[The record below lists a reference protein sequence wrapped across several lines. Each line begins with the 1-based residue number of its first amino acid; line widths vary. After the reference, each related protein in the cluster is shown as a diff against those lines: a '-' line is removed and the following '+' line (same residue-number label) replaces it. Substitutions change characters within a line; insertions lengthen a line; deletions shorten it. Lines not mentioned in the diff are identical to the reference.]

1 MIRKTFLSISFF
13 DKQLLTTVF
22 VNILSLG
29 IMSIFFFSAF
39 SSYYNDNLLEVM
51 RSKVTLLGSTT
62 TSALLFGDAES
73 ATIALSSL
81 EQFED
86 IRYAQIYDADRVLFA
101 EYSRP
106 GVQISKAIDDFQ
118 TDDFFENQFAYVS
131 KSILRDDENVG
142 FIVLSADTGSF
153 QVQQWRFL
161 LVAALVFL
169 SSSLLA
175 YGLSLR
181 LQKLMLTPINELVGL
196 VRYVTESK
204 MYDRRVYSKHSD
216 EIGDLMAGVN
226 AMLGTIQKHETEL
239 FRRAN
244 YDELTG
250 LPNRH
255 LLMERLTHAI
265 FSASRHR
272 SEIALLFLDLD
283 RFKVVND
290 SLGHSIGDELLIQVS
305 KKLTSIVRKS
315 DSVCR
320 LGGDEFVILLEDIR
334 HVEDIKIVSQ
344 KIISELGEPTD
355 MQGHLLHISTSIGVA
370 RFPQDGE
377 DGIGLLK
384 HADIAMYE
392 AKNQGPG
399 QVCFFN
405 QEMLKQSVIRLTIET
420 QVYEAFHSKDFFL
433 MYQPQISVIS
443 RQVAG
448 FEALI
453 RWKRNGQLVPPSEF
467 LPVVEEIGLMIDLSH
482 WVLEQACSQN
492 VTWQKEGLRPV
503 KIAVNLPASFLMSVG
518 CVDRVRTILADTG
531 LSPEYLEIEIT
542 EDTFLTSA
550 SSTIVVLHGLRK
562 LGINISI
569 DDFGTGYSSMR
580 YLQDLPIQTL
590 KIDGNFI
597 AGMEASDR
605 SEGIVKSM
613 IALSKNLNLLV
624 VAECVETQ
632 KQFDTLKDL
641 KCDVVQGYL
650 FSKPLHVDEASRY
663 LAISPSDLGFAR
675 LAG

>member
-131 KSILRDDENVG
+131 ESILRDDENIG

-204 MYDRRVYSKHSD
+204 MYDRRVFSKHSD

-272 SEIALLFLDLD
+272 REIALLFLDLD
-283 RFKVVND
+283 RFKLVND

-305 KKLTSIVRKS
+305 KKLTSIVRKT

-320 LGGDEFVILLEDIR
+320 LGGDEFVILLEDIN
-334 HVEDIKIVSQ
+334 HVEDIEFISQ

-370 RFPQDGE
+370 RFAQDAE
-377 DGIGLLK
+377 DAIGLLK

-405 QEMLKQSVIRLTIET
+405 QEMLKKSVNRLTIET

-433 MYQPQISVIS
+433 MYQPQISVTS
-443 RQVAG
+443 SQVAG

-467 LPVVEEIGLMIDLSH
+467 LPVVEEIGLMIDVSH

-492 VTWQKEGLRPV
+492 VIWQKQGLRPV

-518 CVDRVRTILADTG
+518 CVDKVRTILADTG

-550 SSTIVVLHGLRK
+550 SSTIVVLHALRK

-632 KQFDTLKDL
+632 KQFDILKDL

>member
-1 MIRKTFLSISFF
+1 
-13 DKQLLTTVF
+13 
-22 VNILSLG
+22 
-29 IMSIFFFSAF
+29 MSIFFFSAF

-131 KSILRDDENVG
+131 ESILRDDENIG

-272 SEIALLFLDLD
+272 REIALLFLDID
-283 RFKVVND
+283 RFKLVND

-305 KKLTSIVRKS
+305 KKLTSIVRKT

-320 LGGDEFVILLEDIR
+320 LGGDEFVILLEDIN
-334 HVEDIKIVSQ
+334 HVEDIEFISQ

-370 RFPQDGE
+370 RFAQDAE
-377 DGIGLLK
+377 DAIGLLK

-405 QEMLKQSVIRLTIET
+405 QEMLKKSVNRLTIET

-433 MYQPQISVIS
+433 MYQPQISVTS
-443 RQVAG
+443 SQVAG

-467 LPVVEEIGLMIDLSH
+467 LPVVEEIGLMIDVSH

-492 VTWQKEGLRPV
+492 VTWQKQGLRPV

-518 CVDRVRTILADTG
+518 CVDKVRTILADTG

-550 SSTIVVLHGLRK
+550 SSTIVVLHALRK

-632 KQFDTLKDL
+632 KQFDILKDL

-663 LAISPSDLGFAR
+663 LAISSSDLGFAR

>member
-1 MIRKTFLSISFF
+1 
-13 DKQLLTTVF
+13 
-22 VNILSLG
+22 
-29 IMSIFFFSAF
+29 
-39 SSYYNDNLLEVM
+39 
-51 RSKVTLLGSTT
+51 
-62 TSALLFGDAES
+62 
-73 ATIALSSL
+73 
-81 EQFED
+81 
-86 IRYAQIYDADRVLFA
+86 
-101 EYSRP
+101 
-106 GVQISKAIDDFQ
+106 
-118 TDDFFENQFAYVS
+118 
-131 KSILRDDENVG
+131 
-142 FIVLSADTGSF
+142 
-153 QVQQWRFL
+153 
-161 LVAALVFL
+161 
-169 SSSLLA
+169 
-175 YGLSLR
+175 
-181 LQKLMLTPINELVGL
+181 MLTPINELVGL

-265 FSASRHR
+265 FSARRHR

-405 QEMLKQSVIRLTIET
+405 QEMLKKSVIRLTIET

>member
-1 MIRKTFLSISFF
+1 MIRKAFSSISFF

-39 SSYYNDNLLEVM
+39 SSYFNENLLDVM

-81 EQFED
+81 EQYED

-118 TDDFFENQFAYVS
+118 AGDFFENQFAYVS
-131 KSILRDDENVG
+131 ESILRDDENIG

-204 MYDRRVYSKHSD
+204 MYDRRVYSAHSD

-244 YDELTG
+244 YDELTD
-250 LPNRH
+250 LPNRR

-265 FSASRHR
+265 YSASRHR

-290 SLGHSIGDELLIQVS
+290 SLGHSIGDKLLIQVS

-334 HVEDIKIVSQ
+334 HVEDIKVVSQ

-405 QEMLKQSVIRLTIET
+405 QEMLKKSVNRLTIET

-433 MYQPQISVIS
+433 MYQPQISVTS
-443 RQVAG
+443 SQVAG

-453 RWKRNGQLVPPSEF
+453 RWKRNEQLVPPSEF
-467 LPVVEEIGLMIDLSH
+467 LPVVEEIGLMTDVSH
-482 WVLEQACSQN
+482 WVLEQACLQN
-492 VTWQKEGLRPV
+492 VIWQKEGLRPV

-518 CVDRVRTILADTG
+518 CVNRVRTILAETG

-562 LGINISI
+562 LGINIAI

-580 YLQDLPIQTL
+580 YLQDLPIQTI
-590 KIDGNFI
+590 KIDGYFI
-597 AGMEASDR
+597 DGMGASDR
-605 SEGIVKSM
+605 SAGIVKSM
-613 IALSKNLNLLV
+613 IVLSKNLNLLV

-632 KQFDTLKDL
+632 KQFDILEDL

-663 LAISPSDLGFAR
+663 LASSPGDLGFAR

>member
-22 VNILSLG
+22 VNILSLV

-106 GVQISKAIDDFQ
+106 GVRISKAIDDFQ

-131 KSILRDDENVG
+131 ESILRDDENIG

-204 MYDRRVYSKHSD
+204 MYDRRVYSAHSD

-272 SEIALLFLDLD
+272 REIALLFLDLD

-305 KKLTSIVRKS
+305 KKLTSIVRKT

-320 LGGDEFVILLEDIR
+320 LGGDEFVILLEDIK
-334 HVEDIKIVSQ
+334 HVEDIEFISQ

-405 QEMLKQSVIRLTIET
+405 QEMLRRSVNRLTIET

-433 MYQPQISVIS
+433 MYQPQISVTS
-443 RQVAG
+443 SQVAG

-590 KIDGNFI
+590 KIDGYFI
-597 AGMEASDR
+597 AGMQASDR

-632 KQFDTLKDL
+632 KQFDILEGL
-641 KCDVVQGYL
+641 KCDVVQGCL

>member
-22 VNILSLG
+22 VNILSLV

-106 GVQISKAIDDFQ
+106 GVRISKAIDDFQ

-131 KSILRDDENVG
+131 ESILRDDENIG

-204 MYDRRVYSKHSD
+204 MYDRRVYSAHSD

-272 SEIALLFLDLD
+272 REIALLFLDLD

-305 KKLTSIVRKS
+305 KKLTSIVRKT

-320 LGGDEFVILLEDIR
+320 LGGDEFVILLEDIK
-334 HVEDIKIVSQ
+334 HVEDIEFISQ

-405 QEMLKQSVIRLTIET
+405 QEMLRRSVNRLTIET

-433 MYQPQISVIS
+433 MYQPQISVTS
-443 RQVAG
+443 SQVAG

-590 KIDGNFI
+590 KIDGYFI
-597 AGMEASDR
+597 AGMQASDR

-624 VAECVETQ
+624 LAECVETQ
-632 KQFDTLKDL
+632 KQFDILEGL
-641 KCDVVQGYL
+641 KCDVVQGCL

>member
-1 MIRKTFLSISFF
+1 MIRKMFSSLSFF

-39 SSYYNDNLLEVM
+39 SSYYNDNLLDVM

-81 EQFED
+81 EQYED

-106 GVQISKAIDDFQ
+106 GVQISKAIDDFH
-118 TDDFFENQFAYVS
+118 DGDFFENQFAYVS
-131 KSILRDDENVG
+131 ESILRDDENIG

-204 MYDRRVYSKHSD
+204 MYDRRVYSAHSD

-244 YDELTG
+244 YDELTD

-265 FSASRHR
+265 YSASRHR

-290 SLGHSIGDELLIQVS
+290 SLGHSIGDKLLIQVS

-334 HVEDIKIVSQ
+334 HVEDIKVVSQ

-377 DGIGLLK
+377 DAIGLLK

-405 QEMLKQSVIRLTIET
+405 QEMLKKSVNRLTIET

-433 MYQPQISVIS
+433 MYQPQISVTS
-443 RQVAG
+443 SQVAG

-453 RWKRNGQLVPPSEF
+453 RWKRNEQLVPPSEF
-467 LPVVEEIGLMIDLSH
+467 LPVVEEIGLMTDVSH

-492 VTWQKEGLRPV
+492 VIWQKEGLRPV

-518 CVDRVRTILADTG
+518 CVNRVRTILAQTG

-562 LGINISI
+562 LGINIAI

-580 YLQDLPIQTL
+580 YLQDLPVQTI
-590 KIDGNFI
+590 KIDGYFI
-597 AGMEASDR
+597 DGMGASDR

-632 KQFDTLKDL
+632 KQFDILEDL

-663 LAISPSDLGFAR
+663 LASSPGDLGFAR

>member
-1 MIRKTFLSISFF
+1 MIRKIFSSLSFF

-39 SSYYNDNLLEVM
+39 TSYYNDNLLEVM

-62 TSALLFGDAES
+62 TSALLFGDTES
-73 ATIALSSL
+73 ATVALTSL
-81 EQFED
+81 EQYED

-106 GVQISKAIDDFQ
+106 GVQITKVIDDFQ
-118 TDDFFENQFAYVS
+118 ADDFFENQFAYVS
-131 KSILRDDENVG
+131 ESIIRDDENIG
-142 FIVLSADTGSF
+142 FIVISADTGSF
-153 QVQQWRFL
+153 QVQQWRSL
-161 LVAALVFL
+161 LVAAFVFL

-175 YGLSLR
+175 YVLTLR

-204 MYDRRVYSKHSD
+204 MYDRRVYSAHSD
-216 EIGDLMAGVN
+216 EIGDLMTGVN

-239 FRRAN
+239 FHRAN
-244 YDELTG
+244 YDELTD

-265 FSASRHR
+265 NSAGRHR

-290 SLGHSIGDELLIQVS
+290 SLGHSIGDDLLIKVS
-305 KKLTSIVRKS
+305 KKLTGIVRKT

-320 LGGDEFVILLEDIR
+320 LGGDEFVILLEDVN
-334 HVEDIKIVSQ
+334 HAEDIEFISQ
-344 KIISELGEPTD
+344 KIISELGEPED

-377 DGIGLLK
+377 DAIGLLK

-399 QVCFFN
+399 QVCFFDK
-405 QEMLKQSVIRLTIET
+405 EMLRKSVNRLTIET
-420 QVYEAFHSKDFFL
+420 QVYEAFHRKDFFM
-433 MYQPQISVIS
+433 MYQPQISVS
-443 RQVAG
+443 STQVAG

-453 RWKRNGQLVPPSEF
+453 RWRRSGQLVPPSEF
-467 LPVVEEIGLMIDLSH
+467 LPVVEEIGLMIDVSH

-492 VTWQKEGLRPV
+492 VIWQKQGLRPV
-503 KIAVNLPASFLMSVG
+503 KVAVNLPASFLMSVG
-518 CVDRVRTILADTG
+518 CVDRVRTILAETG

-550 SSTIVVLHGLRK
+550 SSTIVVLHGLRQ
-562 LGINISI
+562 LGINIAI

-580 YLQDLPIQTL
+580 YLQDLPVQTL
-590 KIDGNFI
+590 KIDGYFVD
-597 AGMEASDR
+597 GMRASDR

-624 VAECVETQ
+624 VAECVETE
-632 KQFDTLKDL
+632 KQFEILKDL

-663 LAISPSDLGFAR
+663 LVSSPGEQGFAR
-675 LAG
+675 LAS

>member
-131 KSILRDDENVG
+131 ESILRDDENIG

-272 SEIALLFLDLD
+272 REIALLFLDID
-283 RFKVVND
+283 RFKLVND

-305 KKLTSIVRKS
+305 KKLTSIVRKT

-320 LGGDEFVILLEDIR
+320 LGGDEFVILLEDIN
-334 HVEDIKIVSQ
+334 HVEDIEFISQ

-370 RFPQDGE
+370 RFAQDAE
-377 DGIGLLK
+377 DAIGLLK

-405 QEMLKQSVIRLTIET
+405 QEMLKKSVNRLTIET

-433 MYQPQISVIS
+433 MYQPQISVTS
-443 RQVAG
+443 SQVAG

-467 LPVVEEIGLMIDLSH
+467 LPVVEEIGLMIDVSH

-492 VTWQKEGLRPV
+492 VTWQKQGLRPV

-518 CVDRVRTILADTG
+518 CVDKVRTILADTG

-550 SSTIVVLHGLRK
+550 SSTIVVLHALRK

-632 KQFDTLKDL
+632 KQFDILKDL

-663 LAISPSDLGFAR
+663 LAISSSDLGFAR

>member
-131 KSILRDDENVG
+131 ESILRDDENIG

-272 SEIALLFLDLD
+272 REIALLFLDID
-283 RFKVVND
+283 RFKLVND

-305 KKLTSIVRKS
+305 KKLTSIVRKT

-320 LGGDEFVILLEDIR
+320 LGGDEFVILLEDIN
-334 HVEDIKIVSQ
+334 HVEDIEFISQ

-370 RFPQDGE
+370 RFAQDAE
-377 DGIGLLK
+377 DAIGLLK

-405 QEMLKQSVIRLTIET
+405 QEMLKKSVNRLTIET

-433 MYQPQISVIS
+433 MYQPQISVTS
-443 RQVAG
+443 SQVAG

-467 LPVVEEIGLMIDLSH
+467 LPVVEEIGLMIDVSH

-503 KIAVNLPASFLMSVG
+503 KIAVNLPVSFLMSVG
-518 CVDRVRTILADTG
+518 CVDKVRTILADTG

-550 SSTIVVLHGLRK
+550 SSTIVVLHALRK

-613 IALSKNLNLLV
+613 IALIKNLNLLV

-632 KQFDTLKDL
+632 KQFDILKDL